1 MPMPSGRIRVIA
13 LKCEQCGHIWLPRS
27 DERPGL
33 CPKCKSLRWDKPKRE
48 PLTPGKIPM
57 EASQEDTNQPN
68 IIPTA
73 QLNTKE
79 L

>member
-1 MPMPSGRIRVIA
+1 MPTPIGRARVMA

-48 PLTPGKIPM
+48 PLTPTTMPIG
-57 EASQEDTNQPN
+57 EDANQPS
-68 IIPTA
+68 ITPTA
-73 QLNTKE
+73 QLHTDGI
-79 L
+79 